1 MVCVTAEIEENI
13 MIGFAKIIG
22 DLFGAYVVHIAGG
35 IGAVVIASEAY
46 HTLTAAAQPVITA
59 LN

>member
-1 MVCVTAEIEENI
+1 
-13 MIGFAKIIG
+13 MIGFAKIVG
-22 DLFGAYVVHIAGG
+22 DLFGAHVVHIAGG

-46 HTLTAAAQPVITA
+46 RTLTTAAQPVIAA

>member
-1 MVCVTAEIEENI
+1 
-13 MIGFAKIIG
+13 MIGFAKIVG

-46 HTLTAAAQPVITA
+46 RTLTAAAQPVITA